1 MQCKMGKFGNFNSY
15 GFEWCTVIGFGINGF
30 PMCEIIFVIFYF
42 KKGYHFKKIVAKVSN
57 PIVN

>member
-1 MQCKMGKFGNFNSY
+1 MGKFGNFNSY
-15 GFEWCTVIGFGINGF
+15 GYEWCTVIGFGINGF

-42 KKGYHFKKIVAKVSN
+42 KKRYHFKKIVAKVSN